1 MGAVTHP
8 DLKVVE
14 FVNETLIPIQLG
26 ADSDTAEDFTVRW
39 TPTLVIL
46 DTNGKEHSRTV
57 GYIAPEELIPTILL
71 GIAKMHFD
79 LREFDPAMQCLE
91 KIINAFPWSFAAPEA
106 VYYHGVCGYR
116 TTHEAGPLKMAYERI
131 AKEYPHSEWV
141 KRALPYRLL

>member
-1 MGAVTHP
+1 MGTVTYP

-14 FVNETLIPIQLG
+14 FVNETLIPIQLP
-26 ADSDTAEDFTVRW
+26 ADSDTAEEFTVRW

-46 DTNGKEHSRTV
+46 DGNGNEHSRTI
-57 GYIAPEELIPTILL
+57 GYIAPEEFAPTMLL

-79 LREFDPAMQCLE
+79 LRQFELAAQCLE
-91 KIINAFPWSFAAPEA
+91 KIINGYPWSFAGPEA

-116 TTHEAGPLKMAYERI
+116 TTDEAGPLKKAYEHI